1 MCHVLMLRVDC
12 RHILTPDLP
21 LAVFVLRAGVG
32 DPEAE
37 DEAEHL
43 GLPLEPEGEPGELV
57 AAVVGVPAAV
67 HVLVRQVVPA
77 LARVRPGVAVLT
89 LVVCPVKRR

>member
-1 MCHVLMLRVDC
+1 MCHVLMF
-12 RHILTPDLP
+12 RHILAPDLP
-21 LAVFVLRAGVG
+21 LAVLVLRAGVG

-37 DEAEHL
+37 EEAEHL

-89 LVVCPVKRR
+89 LVVCTVKRR